1 MTFPRPPV
9 RPAPGGAAMQRF
21 ISKLLVVFV
30 CVGVGWGLTASSA
43 RAQTP
48 SPVAQLPAQQP
59 PAQPP
64 AAQQPPAQPVPAQ
77 QPPPLAPSGQSQI
90 AGCTKSEVQGAV
102 QDYLSKE
109 FEGKTERVLV
119 LTGTGALSV
128 RVDCDQTQFY
138 AEFVELYVD
147 RNYIVATGNVTFV
160 SSNSRISAERMEYD
174 TKKRTGVFYVAHGW
188 ASLGDRVE
196 RSMFGTQEPDAQ
208 FTGKEIHKLGPKK
221 YKVVDGAFSTC
232 AQPTPRWQL
241 VSGNATVNLDDYV
254 LLRNTVLK
262 VKNVPLF
269 YSPIFYYPLE
279 EDDRSTGF
287 LIPMYGSS
295 TLRGQTLSNAFFWA
309 IGRNQDATIEHD
321 WFSKS
326 GQQIGGEYRYVLQPG
341 SQGTATVSLLDEKP
355 QTTTGSTTETPGVRS
370 YRIDGGM
377 TQLLGAGFRA
387 RANANYF
394 SSIAN
399 EQKYQQDI
407 ARATQSHRSFGGN
420 ITGNWREYVLSGTMD
435 RIDYFDTTTASN
447 RITTT
452 GGLPRIS
459 FSRGER
465 PIGNSQIYFGVN
477 SDFSSIVRKV
487 ADDERTL
494 SDQGLSRFEVAP
506 TIRAPFTRWPFFTIN
521 SSVTWRGTFWNES
534 LNTNNQQ
541 VPESLKRQYFD
552 LNAQFV
558 GPVFTRIFNANSEGA
573 TKFKHV
579 IQPIFGL
586 QRVTGFDIFDNIV
599 KLETSDFQVPG
610 VFRFNYGLI
619 NRIYAKKDIAREV
632 VSVSLTQSH
641 YSDSKAAALDP
652 QYQNTFQVSNQLSQ
666 YSPLALVVRSSP
678 NPRVETNFRTEWTPN
693 GGAFQSFA
701 GSASINTQNFQQG
714 VIWAQ
719 QRIVPLDPAQH
730 PTISVHYLTSS
741 TTLRTASNKIGGTY
755 AFSYDFHNTKYL
767 QQRIFGYYNAQCCGV
782 LAEYQVFNLASS
794 PIPQDKRFNISFT
807 LAGIGTFSNLLGA
820 FGGQGR

>member
-1 MTFPRPPV
+1 
-9 RPAPGGAAMQRF
+9 MQRCT
-21 ISKLLVVFV
+21 SVLLLVFA
-30 CVGVGWGLTASSA
+30 CVGLCLGLTASAA

-48 SPVAQLPAQQP
+48 PPVPQLPAQQP
-59 PAQPP
+59 PPP
-64 AAQQPPAQPVPAQ
+64 TV
-77 QPPPLAPSGQSQI
+77 PPPVVSGQSQI
-90 AGCTKSEVQGAV
+90 GGCNKSEIHASL

-128 RVDCDQTQFY
+128 RVECDQTQFY
-138 AEFVELYVD
+138 AEFVEVYLD

-160 SSNSRISAERMEYD
+160 SNTSRISAERMEYD

-188 ASLGDRVE
+188 AAIGERVE

-208 FTGKEIHKLGPKK
+208 FTGKEIHKLGPQK
-221 YKVVDGAFSTC
+221 YKVVQGAFSTC

-241 VSGNATVNLDDYV
+241 VSREAVVNLDDYV
-254 LLRNTVLK
+254 LLKNTVLK

-269 YSPIFYYPLE
+269 YAPIFYYPLE

-309 IGRNQDATIEHD
+309 ISRNQDATLEHD
-321 WFSKS
+321 WYSKS

-341 SQGTATVSLLDEKP
+341 SQGTATVSLLNEKT
-355 QTTTGSTTETPGVRS
+355 QTTSGGTTTTTPGVRS

-377 TQLLGAGFRA
+377 TQNMGAGFRA

-399 EQKYQQDI
+399 EQKYQQDL
-407 ARATQSHRSFGGN
+407 ARATQSHRQFGGN

-435 RIDYFDTTTASN
+435 RIDYFDTNTASN

-465 PIGNSQIYFGVN
+465 PIGKSQIYFGTN
-477 SDFSSIVRKV
+477 TDFSSIVRRV
-487 ADDERTL
+487 TDDETTL

-506 TIRAPFTRWPFFTIN
+506 TIRVPFTRWPFFTVN

-534 LNTNNQQ
+534 LNSLGTQ

-552 LNAQFV
+552 FNAQFV
-558 GPVFTRIFNANSEGA
+558 GPVFTRIFNANSEGG
-573 TKFKHV
+573 TKIKHI
-579 IQPIFGL
+579 IQPVFGM
-586 QRVTGFDIFDNIV
+586 QRVTGFDIFDSIV

-619 NRIYAKKDIAREV
+619 NRLYAKKDVARDV
-632 VSVSLTQSH
+632 LSVSITQSR

-652 QYQNTFQVSNQLSQ
+652 QYQNTFSTQTAVSK

-701 GSASINTQNFQQG
+701 GSASINTTNFQQG

-719 QRIVPLDPAQH
+719 QRVVPLDPLLP
-730 PTISVHYLTSS
+730 PTVSVHYLTSS
-741 TTLRTASNKIGGTY
+741 TTLRSDRNKVGGTY

-767 QQRIFGYYNAQCCGV
+767 QQRIFGYYNAQCCGI
-782 LAEYQVFNLASS
+782 LAEYQVFNLPSS